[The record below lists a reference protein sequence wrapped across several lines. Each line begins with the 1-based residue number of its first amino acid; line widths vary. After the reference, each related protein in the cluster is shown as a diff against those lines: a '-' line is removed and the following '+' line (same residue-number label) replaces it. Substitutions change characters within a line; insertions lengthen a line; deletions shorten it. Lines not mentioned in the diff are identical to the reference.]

1 MDGQFQKGT
10 FNTYDADNR
19 VATVLE
25 NTGILQK
32 TTTISYND
40 HGDKAEERE
49 SFTQNSSV
57 QTGVVYSIG
66 KDGSLIPRDPAEK
79 PTVSHLSEESDVH
92 YSYRYDDHGNWTEQ
106 TTTNGL
112 NADSPPT
119 VQNRKLIYY

>member
-66 KDGSLIPRDPAEK
+66 KDGSLIPREPAEK
-79 PTVSHLSEESDVH
+79 RTVSHLSEESDVH